1 MTHVFGLDRGI
12 RARRGGNI
20 GLGEFS
26 DGHIQFEVLMAHSG
40 KCASWW
46 DVQA

>member
-1 MTHVFGLDRGI
+1 MFLVWIEVSF